1 MVQPGERSIA
11 RILILI
17 PHAMITAKSVAWGT
31 REKESF
37 KASQEAIRFAVQNH
51 AQREVL
57 RTWLENRTPLR
68 IDVVFQLNRQRF
80 QSDLDSLFSDLLNP
94 VVEGACGP
102 RAAGK
107 PIPQTKD
114 ALFWKATLSKVKDEA
129 EKVVIQIMPLGEKEI
144 KFATPE

>member
-1 MVQPGERSIA
+1 MVQPGERRLT
-11 RILILI
+11 RIQILV
-17 PHAMITAKSVAWGT
+17 PYPMITAKSVAWSA

-51 AQREVL
+51 PQREDL

-68 IDVVFQLNRQRF
+68 IDVVFHLKPQRF
-80 QSDLDSLFSDLLNP
+80 QSDLDSLLSDLLNP

-114 ALFWKATLSKVKDEA
+114 ALFWKAMLSKVKDED

-144 KFATPE
+144 KYAIP